1 MPQVFVLV
9 DRKETEQK
17 AAMKRVC
24 ELALAQC
31 GVRVETVPWL
41 AGRPALDEFLDNHR
55 LVLRHVVRHRLAVD
69 MW

>member
-1 MPQVFVLV
+1 MLI

-17 AAMKRVC
+17 AAMERVR
-24 ELALAQC
+24 ELALTQC

-41 AGRPALDEFLDNHR
+41 TGRPALDEFLDNHR
-55 LVLRHVVRHRLAVD
+55 LVLRHVVRHRLAAD